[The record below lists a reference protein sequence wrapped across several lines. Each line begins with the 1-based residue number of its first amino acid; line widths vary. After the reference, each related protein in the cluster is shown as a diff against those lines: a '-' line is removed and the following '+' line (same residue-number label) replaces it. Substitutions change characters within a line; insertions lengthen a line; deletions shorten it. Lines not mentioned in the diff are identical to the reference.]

1 MSHLEHHKEALKNL
15 KCAVVTISD
24 TRTEE
29 NDDSGRAIRELLKS
43 QGHEISDYT
52 IVKDESEPIRNA
64 VLKAM
69 GTSDAVISN
78 GGTGISPRDITIET
92 LEPLMNRTVEGFG
105 ELFRSLSFDEIGSSA
120 MLSRAIAGVVDKNL
134 VFCLPGSPNAV
145 KLAMEKLILPEMG
158 HMLSQVRKE

>member
-29 NDDSGRAIRELLKS
+29 NDESGRAIRELLKS
-43 QGHEISDYT
+43 QGHEISDYV
-52 IVKDESEPIRNA
+52 IVKDEGEPIRNA

-69 GTSDAVISN
+69 ETSDAVICN
-78 GGTGISPRDITIET
+78 GGTGISSRDITVET

-134 VFCLPGSPNAV
+134 LFCLPGSPNAV

>member
-1 MSHLEHHKEALKNL
+1 MSHLEHHKEALRNL

-29 NDDSGRAIRELLKS
+29 NDDSGRTINELLKS

-64 VLKAM
+64 VQNAM
-69 GTSDAVISN
+69 ESSDAVICN

-92 LEPLMNRTVEGFG
+92 LVPLMNRTIEGFFP
-105 ELFRSLSFDEIGSSA
+105 LTR
-120 MLSRAIAGVVDKNL
+120 
-134 VFCLPGSPNAV
+134 
-145 KLAMEKLILPEMG
+145 
-158 HMLSQVRKE
+158 

>member
-1 MSHLEHHKEALKNL
+1 L

-29 NDDSGRAIRELLKS
+29 NDDSGRAIRELLTS

-69 GTSDAVISN
+69 ETSDAVICN

-105 ELFRSLSFDEIGSSA
+105 ELFRSLSYNEIGSSA
-120 MLSRAIAGVVDKNL
+120 MLSRAIAGVLDKNL
-134 VFCLPGSPNAV
+134 LFCLPGSSNAV
-145 KLAMEKLILPEMG
+145 MLAMEKLILPEMG

>member
-69 GTSDAVISN
+69 ETSDAVICN
-78 GGTGISPRDITIET
+78 GGTGISSRDITIET

-120 MLSRAIAGVVDKNL
+120 MLSRAVAGVVDKNL
-134 VFCLPGSPNAV
+134 LFCLPGSPNAV
-145 KLAMEKLILPEMG
+145 TLAMEKLILPEMG

>member
-15 KCAVVTISD
+15 KCTVVTISD

-64 VLKAM
+64 VLRAM
-69 GTSDAVISN
+69 KTSDAVICN

-105 ELFRSLSFDEIGSSA
+105 ELFRSLSYNEIGSSA
-120 MLSRAIAGVVDKNL
+120 MLSRAIAGVLDKNL
-134 VFCLPGSPNAV
+134 LFCLPGSPNAV

>member
-69 GTSDAVISN
+69 GTSDAVICN
-78 GGTGISPRDITIET
+78 GGTGISSRDITIET

-120 MLSRAIAGVVDKNL
+120 MLSRAVAGVVDKNL
-134 VFCLPGSPNAV
+134 LFCLPGSPNAV

>member
-29 NDDSGRAIRELLKS
+29 NDGSGRAIRELLKS

-69 GTSDAVISN
+69 ETSDAVICN
-78 GGTGISPRDITIET
+78 GGTGISSRDITIET

-120 MLSRAIAGVVDKNL
+120 MLSRAVAGVVDKNL
-134 VFCLPGSPNAV
+134 LFCLPGSPNAV

>member
-69 GTSDAVISN
+69 GTSDAVICN

-134 VFCLPGSPNAV
+134 LFCLPGSPNAV

>member
-15 KCAVVTISD
+15 RCAVVTISD

-52 IVKDESEPIRNA
+52 IVKDESGPIRNA
-64 VLKAM
+64 VMKAM
-69 GTSDAVISN
+69 ETSDAVICN
-78 GGTGISPRDITIET
+78 GGTGISSRDITIET

-120 MLSRAIAGVVDKNL
+120 MLSRAVAGVVDKNL
-134 VFCLPGSPNAV
+134 LFCLPGSPNAV

>member
-1 MSHLEHHKEALKNL
+1 MSHIEHHKEALKNL

-29 NDDSGRAIRELLKS
+29 DDESGKTINHLLRS
-43 QGHEISDYT
+43 QGHEISDYS
-52 IVKDESEPIRNA
+52 IVKDESEQIRTA
-64 VLKAM
+64 VLKALES
-69 GTSDAVISN
+69 SDAVICN
-78 GGTGISPRDITIET
+78 GGTGISLRDITIET

-105 ELFRSLSFDEIGSSA
+105 ELFRALSFDEIGSSA
-120 MLSRAIAGVVDKNL
+120 MLSRAVAGVVNKNIL
-134 VFCLPGSPNAV
+134 FCLPGSPNAV

>member
-1 MSHLEHHKEALKNL
+1 MSHLEHHKEALRNL

-29 NDDSGRAIRELLKS
+29 NDDSGSTIKELLKS
-43 QGHEISDYT
+43 QGHEVSSYT
-52 IVKDESEPIRNA
+52 IVKDEGESIKTAVMNA
-64 VLKAM
+64 L
-69 GTSDAVISN
+69 GLSDAVICN
-78 GGTGISPRDITIET
+78 GGTGISPRDVTIET

-105 ELFRSLSFDEIGSSA
+105 ELFRALSYDEIGSSA
-120 MLSRAIAGVVDKNL
+120 MLSRAVAGVVSNDL
-134 VFCLPGSPNAV
+134 LFCLPGSPNAV